1 MEQSR
6 SRNSVRQRQPPVARS
21 QSIKIL
27 RNSSNSHHRGFGTD
41 ESARKAWEEDVSQLE
56 QQYESATLQMYCRIT
71 DYRMKNSF
79 YYTNATTT
87 GNTIPSPNTNN
98 GLPLPSTITMH
109 NNANDAEDSTDASTT
124 YISEENGAIFEMD
137 L

>member
-1 MEQSR
+1 MEQSL
-6 SRNSVRQRQPPVARS
+6 SHSNGRQRQPPVARS

-27 RNSSNSHHRGFGTD
+27 RNSSNSHHRGFASD

-87 GNTIPSPNTNN
+87 GNTIPPPNTVH
-98 GLPLPSTITMH
+98 GLPLPSTLTMH
-109 NNANDAEDSTDASTT
+109 NNANDTEESSSTSAT